1 MRFLTLVCTLFFVMI
16 QSAYLLKA
24 QDQQLSLD
32 YCFQRAQAVS
42 PLSKQSELTI
52 TGLSI
57 QQKITRSNYLPQA
70 SLNGQATLQSD
81 VTNVPISFPGIEI
94 PQPQKDQYK
103 VTLDLVQ
110 TLWDG
115 GLTKSQLNLNEAA
128 SQVEDVRYAVDL
140 YALYEQVAMVWYG
153 ALLADKQTA
162 SLTIIQNDLQARIN
176 KITAAVENGTA
187 IKSNI
192 LSLEAKLLEV
202 QQQILDAKGKKAI
215 ALDVL
220 SQLIEEPINPD
231 VSLNVPTPINQ
242 GDKIN
247 RPELILFESQKA
259 AVNANESLVKAK
271 NNPKLSLFATGGYG
285 RPGLNFLSDQFDF
298 YAIGGINIKVPL
310 TNYYSGNTAREMQL
324 LEIQE
329 DKISYQE
336 ANFLKNL
343 NIRIS
348 QQRSEINRLN
358 NNIETDKKMVQL
370 RSQIREVA
378 ATQLDNGVITTSD
391 YISELSNEDLARQN
405 LILHEIQLAQAQS
418 SLEILYGK

>member
-1 MRFLTLVCTLFFVMI
+1 MFFSLI
-16 QSAYLLKA
+16 QGTYLLKA
-24 QDQQLSLD
+24 QDQQLSLE
-32 YCFQRAQAVS
+32 YCYLRAQAAS
-42 PLSKQSELTI
+42 PLSKQSDLNMA
-52 TGLSI
+52 GLSL
-57 QQKITRSNYLPQA
+57 QQKITRSNYLPQV
-70 SLNGQATLQSD
+70 SMNGQATLQSD

-115 GLTKSQLNLNEAA
+115 GLTKSQLNVNEAA
-128 SQVEDVRYAVDL
+128 SQVDDIRNTVDL
-140 YALYEQVAMVWYG
+140 YALYDQVAMAWYG
-153 ALLADKQTA
+153 ALLADKQSA
-162 SLTIIQNDLQARIN
+162 SLSVIQNDLQTRIK

-202 QQQILDAKGKKAI
+202 QQQISDAKGKKAI
-215 ALDVL
+215 ALEVL
-220 SQLIEEPINPD
+220 SLLIDKPIAPD
-231 VSLNVPTPINQ
+231 IALNAPAPQVP
-242 GDKIN
+242 GDQVI
-247 RPELILFESQKA
+247 RPELTLFERQKA
-259 AVNANESLVKAK
+259 AVNANESMIKAK

-310 TNYYSGNTAREMQL
+310 TNYYSGNTARELQL

-329 DKISYQE
+329 DKISNQQ

-405 LILHEIQLAQAQS
+405 LILHEIQLAQAMS
-418 SLEILYGK
+418 SLEILIGK